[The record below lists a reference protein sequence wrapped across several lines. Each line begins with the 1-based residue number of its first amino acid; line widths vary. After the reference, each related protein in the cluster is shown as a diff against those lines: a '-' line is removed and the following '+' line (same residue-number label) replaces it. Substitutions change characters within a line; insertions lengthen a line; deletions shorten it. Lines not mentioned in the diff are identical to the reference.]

1 LAAPI
6 REKGI
11 VVIINAKDIIMEIR
25 TINVMAGMGNITVI
39 GITTGVTNKISSIA
53 YIGLGSNVV
62 KNTKMI

>member
-1 LAAPI
+1 
-6 REKGI
+6 
-11 VVIINAKDIIMEIR
+11 MEIR